1 MVWFGELVCAI
12 HLHLFFYHNVNMF
25 ASLKKKC
32 LGSYQGSTINLLKS
46 KKKKKKKTSMIPAF
60 LLQMLP
66 DVQPNDGGYDC
77 DNDGFIF
84 FQ

>member
-32 LGSYQGSTINLLKS
+32 LGSYQLSTINLLKS
-46 KKKKKKKTSMIPAF
+46 KKKKKTSMIPAC

>member
-1 MVWFGELVCAI
+1 
-12 HLHLFFYHNVNMF
+12 MF

-32 LGSYQGSTINLLKS
+32 LESYQWSTINLLKS
-46 KKKKKKKTSMIPAF
+46 KKKKKKKKKKKTSMIPAC

-84 FQ
+84 FQW

>member
-1 MVWFGELVCAI
+1 
-12 HLHLFFYHNVNMF
+12 MF

-32 LGSYQGSTINLLKS
+32 LGSYQWSTINLLKS
-46 KKKKKKKTSMIPAF
+46 KKKKKNKKRASMIPAC